1 MQRGTER
8 EARERKTKKDE
19 DRKQLA
25 TDVIHSC
32 LLPTGNPLMP
42 IASLQRHNLHPGMSM
57 QGCFACVK
65 NFKGDFC
72 RALAATRNE

>member
-8 EARERKTKKDE
+8 EARERRTKKDE

-25 TDVIHSC
+25 TDVIHSR

-57 QGCFACVK
+57 QGCFV
-65 NFKGDFC
+65 
-72 RALAATRNE
+72 